1 MLQQLL
7 LVLLVALAAVNRHA
21 SGETNSTNSSSPTMA
36 TDVCKMCKYSF
47 TCCVQYLM
55 CCCSSG
61 TISELMIAPAHNITI
76 ESGTTVSLN
85 CSAQHTSGKDCSMCL
100 VWKHGDEIVSDE
112 NFTSMDEAL
121 SSTLPLTVD
130 MSNQGEYSCQT
141 NGTMTE
147 TVKSVYITAV
157 SKNII
162 YFPLYCYNNYF
173 AMTMKLFLICRCLNQ

>member
-7 LVLLVALAAVNRHA
+7 LILLVAVSYAQA
-21 SGETNSTNSSSPTMA
+21 T
-36 TDVCKMCKYSF
+36 TDVCGMCKYSF

-61 TISELMIAPAHNITI
+61 TISNLMIAPAHNITI

-85 CSAQHTSGKDCSMCL
+85 CSASVLDCSMCSVSL
-100 VWKHGDEIVSDE
+100 VWKHGSVPLSGA
-112 NFTSMDEAL
+112 NFIPMDGTLL
-121 SSTLPLTVD
+121 SNVLPLTVN

-147 TVKSVYITAV
+147 TVKSVYITAA
-157 SKNII
+157 SENTHNI
-162 YFPLYCYNNYF
+162 L
-173 AMTMKLFLICRCLNQ
+173 Q